1 MPRSCSFCRPS
12 KPGLL
17 EETVEENIQAATKP
31 EDPHV
36 KPHHLQGF
44 GTDSAVLP
52 ATATQAPN
60 VLIPDR
66 YGSDWLG
73 ACRLSK

>member
-1 MPRSCSFCRPS
+1 
-12 KPGLL
+12 
-17 EETVEENIQAATKP
+17 
-31 EDPHV
+31 
-36 KPHHLQGF
+36 
-44 GTDSAVLP
+44 VLP